1 MADFCSQCS
10 IETFGTDH
18 GDLSGLITQENSAA
32 GYVRPVICEGCGPTY
47 VNHLGEC
54 RNPTC
59 GKRHGEPNVQ
69 K

>member
-10 IETFGTDH
+10 IETFNEDH
-18 GDLSGLITQENSAA
+18 GDLKGLITQEKVSF
-32 GYVRPVICEGCGPTY
+32 GYVQTVLCEGCGPTY

-59 GKRHGEPNVQ
+59 GKRHGSKDVQ
-69 K
+69 R